1 MKPAAGALLR
11 NPAIP
16 YVLPFAL
23 FIAILAIQNVVPVPQ
38 ALRFVLCLAAIA
50 VFSRA
55 VLTWRMVNP
64 LGSILIGL
72 GVFVIWIAPD
82 TLIPGYRN
90 FWLFSNG
97 ITGRATASTT
107 QVQQVDG
114 FFLTMRVLSSVVTI
128 PILEEL
134 FWRGWLMRWLIAR
147 DFRAVPLGA
156 YNTQAFWTVAVLFA
170 MEHGAYW
177 EVGLIAGV
185 IYNWWMVRT
194 RSLTDCIVAHAVT
207 NGCLAVWVITQH
219 QWQYWL

>member
-1 MKPAAGALLR
+1 MVNNK
-11 NPAIP
+11 NPAVP

-23 FIAILAIQNVVPVPQ
+23 FIAILAVQNVIPVPQ
-38 ALRFVLCLAAIA
+38 ILRFVLCLTAIA
-50 VFSRA
+50 IFSRP
-55 VLTWRMVNP
+55 VLSWRMVSP
-64 LGSILIGL
+64 IASVLVGI
-72 GVFVIWIAPD
+72 GVFAIWIAPE
-82 TLIPGYRN
+82 TLIPGYRG
-90 FWLFSNG
+90 FWLFSNFL
-97 ITGRATASTT
+97 TGHAVASTT
-107 QVQQVDG
+107 QVQRVDP
-114 FFLTMRVLSSVVTI
+114 FFLTTRVLGSVVTI

-134 FWRGWLMRWLIAR
+134 FWRGWLMRWLIKR
-147 DFRAVPLGA
+147 DFRAVPLGSYQA
-156 YNTQAFWTVAVLFA
+156 EAFWTVAVLFA